1 MLVKGDFHFVLVSQE
16 LSNHGRLQSF
26 FFILCFFFSI
36 LGWVAGLFTYFS
48 LLIHYYKDFGVLALG
63 RRELQSPLLTEGSG

>member
-26 FFILCFFFSI
+26 FFIAI
-36 LGWVAGLFTYFS
+36 LISRLLPQENMELFKHIPFV
-48 LLIHYYKDFGVLALG
+48 YY
-63 RRELQSPLLTEGSG
+63 